1 MRQFKLMQSLTPIQQ
16 HGTHS
21 PNIPE
26 ASVCLHRGKL
36 ESGLGQGQTYSTQ
49 DLL

>member
-1 MRQFKLMQSLTPIQQ
+1 MHQLTPIQQ

-26 ASVCLHRGKL
+26 VSVCLHQGKL
-36 ESGLGQGQTYSTQ
+36 ESGLEQGQTYSTQ